1 MAKDCP
7 KISQRMAESS
17 LGVNEDLNK
26 QAKNAGNGVFTTRFA
41 SAEGKSSV
49 FIDHSVKVKI
59 VETSI
64 AHRGL

>member
-1 MAKDCP
+1 MSRKNLDFGENG
-7 KISQRMAESS
+7 SQRIAESS

-49 FIDHSVKVKI
+49 LIS
-59 VETSI
+59 S
-64 AHRGL
+64 